1 MIAVSKYAQ
10 HLMLPARFITI
21 HFIVFQ
27 VADMQVELEELQPKL
42 VVASEENTK
51 MMAVCIL

>member
-1 MIAVSKYAQ
+1 MVAISKYAQ
-10 HLMLPARFITI
+10 QLRLPVTLIPI
-21 HFIVFQ
+21 HFVIFQ

-42 VVASEENTK
+42 VVASEENIK